1 MKRYKFDK
9 GAHMSSLGYK
19 MSKITMSLPIWLLIV
34 LTAIFTVLIGLLSN
48 EASVSVKNFVAGDD
62 TLENLLKVYII
73 ANIGICGLAFFKKV
87 FQKAFKLNMV
97 NKTFMIEYEKVFKSE
112 TSVISRITPAK
123 IESSI
128 NQIAVYTAEI
138 WAYALELV
146 KIVIPFSVTIWSIA
160 ERNLYAAIC
169 MVVMMAAAAVMSL
182 MGDHIFHFSENSAN
196 MKGDMRS
203 VSVNNFMVVRMLK
216 YMSAFKYAMKR
227 QKVCQD
233 EASPSCHNMPRH
245 IYVAMLSIL
254 YNIPV
259 LIGLGVAASAHDA
272 GLAVFVA
279 LNEWTITCII
289 DIIGCITET
298 ATEIFG
304 LRKVIA
310 DLDGNDVP
318 AEDKPAMPDKMVIRD
333 VEFTYPNA
341 KNLVFRIP
349 EFVIERG
356 KRYRFAGSSGSGKSS
371 LFRYFAGE
379 MDANRPFDVRTF
391 YIHQRTELLH
401 DTVRNNITLGNK
413 YVPDHIILELI
424 RDVKLDKWFDTLP
437 DGLDTIIGA
446 DIEPSGGEAS
456 RISLLRLFVHLRN
469 YGSDGSNPITNEVI
483 ILDEVTSAL
492 DKRDVFIGEN
502 DLSTEESVIKV
513 IDRET
518 KGSTMF
524 VISHEDVS
532 SNAFGFKDIVD
543 EQMIIDI
550 VGNDRIL
557 KKMSDNRKIDVTHQ
571 WGQLHKIM

>member
-1 MKRYKFDK
+1 
-9 GAHMSSLGYK
+9 
-19 MSKITMSLPIWLLIV
+19 
-34 LTAIFTVLIGLLSN
+34 
-48 EASVSVKNFVAGDD
+48 
-62 TLENLLKVYII
+62 
-73 ANIGICGLAFFKKV
+73 
-87 FQKAFKLNMV
+87 
-97 NKTFMIEYEKVFKSE
+97 
-112 TSVISRITPAK
+112 
-123 IESSI
+123 
-128 NQIAVYTAEI
+128 
-138 WAYALELV
+138 
-146 KIVIPFSVTIWSIA
+146 
-160 ERNLYAAIC
+160 
-169 MVVMMAAAAVMSL
+169 
-182 MGDHIFHFSENSAN
+182 
-196 MKGDMRS
+196 
-203 VSVNNFMVVRMLK
+203 
-216 YMSAFKYAMKR
+216 
-227 QKVCQD
+227 
-233 EASPSCHNMPRH
+233 
-245 IYVAMLSIL
+245 MLSIL

-259 LIGLGVAASAHDA
+259 LIGLGVAASARDA

-289 DIIGCITET
+289 DIIGGITET

-310 DLDGNDVP
+310 DLDGTDVP
-318 AEDKPAMPDKMVIRD
+318 AEDKPAMPDKMVLRD

-469 YGSDGSNPITNEVI
+469 YGQNGSNPITNEVI

-492 DKRDVFIGEN
+492 DKRDVFIKDDE
-502 DLSTEESVIKV
+502 LSTEEAVIKV

-550 VGNDRIL
+550 CGNDRIL
-557 KKMSDNRKIDVTHQ
+557 KKMDDNKKINVTHQ
-571 WGQLHKIM
+571 WSKLHKIM